1 MDVADRDPDT
11 IKQEIDQARDQLALT
26 VDSLAERANPRRLA
40 DDLKA
45 GLIQFVKKPPVAISL
60 AGVGTVVIVLVVR
73 RIRR

>member
-11 IKQEIDQARDQLALT
+11 IKQEIDQAREQLALT
-26 VDSLAERANPRRLA
+26 VDSLADRANPRRLA

-45 GLIQFVKKPPVAISL
+45 GLVQFVQRPPVAITL

>member
-1 MDVADRDPDT
+1 MADRDPDT
-11 IKQEIDQARDQLALT
+11 IKQEIDLARDQLALT

-45 GLIQFVKKPPVAISL
+45 GLVQFVKKPPVAISL